1 MTQDIFMFSVLNSVE
16 TIQYSITTPENIS
29 VLIVYEKRLFWWFV
43 DILAVS
49 NFDLYSNYFKFALR

>member
-1 MTQDIFMFSVLNSVE
+1 MTHDIFLFSVLNSVE
-16 TIQYSITTPENIS
+16 TVQYSITTPENIS

-49 NFDLYSNYFKFALR
+49 NLLEVF